1 MLSQSLHFWQCK
13 CFLFWTCIHKLST
26 LTNQIKVL
34 FSRQAE
40 SYAHTEHSW
49 ECRVAEEVGGEG
61 GIFPTGSPIYQE
73 NRVLGST
80 KFYDTSKS
88 TVLSQLKQAY
98 QCLENNNDSCTGMKQ
113 PLTLNNEFIL
123 HGFDLTT
130 SIWQS
135 RHSNKLN
142 THPLKPWCSFP
153 QNSNTVLDWLQLTL
167 SM

>member
-1 MLSQSLHFWQCK
+1 MHSQVVNPDQSNQSVVLQAGR
-13 CFLFWTCIHKLST
+13 KLCPYRT
-26 LTNQIKVL
+26 LVGMSC
-34 FSRQAE
+34 SRR
-40 SYAHTEHSW
+40 S
-49 ECRVAEEVGGEG
+49 GG

-88 TVLSQLKQAY
+88 TVLSQLKRAY

-123 HGFDLTT
+123 HSFDLTT

-153 QNSNTVLDWLQLTL
+153 QNSNTVLD
-167 SM
+167 